1 MTSDSKPIGLEQKY
15 LKLAGLM
22 ILYLL
27 GYLIISKFTS
37 YLYFN
42 KMGNLMFAGKQL
54 NTNIPLYHLFLD
66 AFLLPFFV
74 LVFAIFKHQNLFTA
88 MNFGKVNLKTV
99 GIIAILTFF
108 TSLFTSAFMKMPW
121 SETFFPNVSMLLNT
135 RLLAQHPL
143 QFIIWWP
150 LHCAIWREM
159 LFRGVIYNEFKSAM
173 PVSMAVILQGLMQ
186 GFLFFLFTQFDLV
199 FYGLL
204 GSVIFALV
212 YTWCNSLWASIIAQM
227 MLEGF
232 LFIWKSTNYA
242 IFTDTFAPI
251 ILGFSMVLILFSLLY
266 LKEYRESVNQIT
278 NSSNGKK
285 VSNSKTSTVNA

>member
-1 MTSDSKPIGLEQKY
+1 MTIDSKPIGLEQKY

-54 NTNIPLYHLFLD
+54 NANIPLYHLFLD
-66 AFLLPFFV
+66 AFLLPYFV
-74 LVFAIFKHQNLFTA
+74 LVFAIFKQQNLFKA
-88 MNFGKVNLKTV
+88 VNFGKVNLKTV

-159 LFRGVIYNEFKSAM
+159 LFRGIIYNEFKSAM
-173 PVSMAVILQGLMQ
+173 PISLAVILQGLMQ

-212 YTWCNSLWASIIAQM
+212 YTWCNSLWASIIAQL

-232 LFIWKSTNYA
+232 LFIWKSADYA
-242 IFTDTFAPI
+242 SFTETSTPI
-251 ILGFSMVLILFSLLY
+251 ILGCSMVLILFSLLY
-266 LKEYRESVNQIT
+266 LKEYRESLNLTINNNTGNIVGNAK
-278 NSSNGKK
+278 S
-285 VSNSKTSTVNA
+285 STVNA

>member
-1 MTSDSKPIGLEQKY
+1 MTSDFKPIKLEQKY
-15 LKLAGLM
+15 LKLAGM
-22 ILYLL
+22 TILYLL
-27 GYLIISKFTS
+27 GYLIISKLTS

-42 KMGNLMFAGKQL
+42 KMGNIIFAGKL
-54 NTNIPLYHLFLD
+54 LKANVPLYHLFLD
-66 AFLLPFFV
+66 VFLLPFFV
-74 LVFAIFKHQNLFTA
+74 LVFAIFKHQNLFKA
-88 MNFGKVNLKTV
+88 VNFGKVNLKTV
-99 GIIAILTFF
+99 RIIAILTFF
-108 TSLFTSAFMKMPW
+108 TSIFTSAFMKMPW
-121 SETFFPNVSMLLNT
+121 SQTYFPNVSMLLNT

-173 PVSMAVILQGLMQ
+173 PISLAVILQGLMQ

-204 GSVIFALV
+204 GSIIFALV
-212 YTWCNSLWASIIAQM
+212 YTWCNSLWASICSQL

-242 IFTDTFAPI
+242 IFTQALTPI
-251 ILGFSMVLILFSLLY
+251 ILGLSMVLILYSLLY
-266 LKEYRESVNQIT
+266 LKEYRESVNLTI
-278 NSSNGKK
+278 NNNADKK
-285 VSNSKTSTVNA
+285 LSHAKSSTVNA